1 MAKVHL
7 LGANRSYDRD
17 VQTVSI
23 NQIVVLEGY
32 AGGSYVVYDITRDRY
47 GFTYHLVHTS
57 TYDFSTSDLIRPLSE
72 KFGIGIYYDSENPT
86 FLDPLETAALLAKA
100 KEKKAEEERKAK
112 EAREEHER
120 ISKIGAARLLPL
132 IPSDAKAVIIGE
144 LRVSE
149 CDSYT
154 DYYNYRIERTV
165 ILGFSKHTRNLFAE
179 MRKYAANFEGTD
191 HLAEYNADYE
201 HRENYSMGDGM
212 YLGRNKYNGWTISK
226 EPIYSLEKLL
236 ERYAH
241 TAGDEANICLKTT
254 QPPTDTAE
262 QPTVS
267 ADLSA
272 LNLEIVEYSEKA
284 IAVFGDTKP
293 IKDVLKGLNGLFRAN
308 LTYNGERR
316 AGWIY
321 SKKQETKVREA
332 LAACIQA

>member
-165 ILGFSKHTRNLFAE
+165 ILGFSKHTRNLFSE
-179 MRKYAANFEGTD
+179 MRKHAANFEETAY
-191 HLAEYNADYE
+191 LAEYNADYE

-212 YLGRNKYNGWTISK
+212 YLGRNKYSGWTIEK
-226 EPIYSLEKLL
+226 EPICDLEKFI

-241 TAGDEANICLKTT
+241 TAGDEANLCMKAPQRETEA
-254 QPPTDTAE
+254 Q
-262 QPTVS
+262 QPTAT

-272 LNLEIVEYSEKA
+272 LSLEIVEYSEKA

-293 IKDVLKGLNGLFRAN
+293 IKDILKDLNGLFRAN
-308 LTYNGERR
+308 LTYKGERR

-321 SKKQETKVREA
+321 SKKQEQKVREA
-332 LAACIQA
+332 LATCIRV